1 LILNLFIFD
10 YIHFFIRFAT
20 IVCDSF
26 ILHNLSE
33 KKRKVKMIKT
43 VKKEFDCSICEQP
56 NIDLAVIESKN
67 AEKEICWNCAF
78 AQKRFNQYSKVGKE
92 ELIYS

>member
-1 LILNLFIFD
+1 M
-10 YIHFFIRFAT
+10 R
-20 IVCDSF
+20 
-26 ILHNLSE
+26 SE
-33 KKRKVKMIKT
+33 TKKGVKMIKT